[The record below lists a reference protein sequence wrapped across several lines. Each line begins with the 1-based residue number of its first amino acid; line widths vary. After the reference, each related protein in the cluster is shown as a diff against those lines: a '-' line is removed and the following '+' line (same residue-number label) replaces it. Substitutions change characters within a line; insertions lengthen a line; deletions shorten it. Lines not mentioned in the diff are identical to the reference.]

1 MKLSILFMC
10 LSLLACQKNET
21 AAPVE
26 KQFSD
31 EMKVRIEKSIQ
42 RDDIT
47 GRVNLFFKSLDNQDF
62 AKAREILADNVEYD
76 LGAGPSSKTAD
87 EIIEALKSSTAG
99 LEGVQHSLTNYGFQL
114 NDSGAKLNIVAT
126 ITHYKKLKSGKN
138 IRIHYGTYELGFLQ
152 PANEKEFWT
161 WKISKLIYVNKFTDG
176 NVKLK

>member
-1 MKLSILFMC
+1 MKLSILFM
-10 LSLLACQKNET
+10 SLALVACQKND
-21 AAPVE
+21 APAE

-76 LGAGPSSKTAD
+76 LGEGSSNKSAD

-114 NDSGAKLNIVAT
+114 NESGAKLNIVAT

-138 IRIHYGTYELGFLQ
+138 TRVHYGTYELDFLQ
-152 PANEKEFWT
+152 PANEKEFWA
-161 WKISKLIYVNKFTDG
+161 WKISKLKYVNKFTDG